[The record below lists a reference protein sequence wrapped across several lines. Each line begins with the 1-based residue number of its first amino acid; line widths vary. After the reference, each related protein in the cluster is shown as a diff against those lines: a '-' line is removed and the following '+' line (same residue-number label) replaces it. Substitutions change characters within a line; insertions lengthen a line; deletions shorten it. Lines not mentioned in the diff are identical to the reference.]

1 MSCRKPLPGWEINW
15 EGQRSAL
22 LCPAPHGENGDVRVR
37 SGILNEMLMW
47 RRDGRPRPLSSL
59 FPIASPCTNSRG
71 ADRRGQTVLVT
82 AGPPR
87 IWQEKNLLSKQK
99 RPFSHSG
106 GSEDV
111 SLILTPGQALAEKAG
126 SFSAAGRWRRAPA
139 PLQDQLG
146 RDANPPAMATLA
158 GYLQQTKLPP
168 VVLPSQQTDTFPQAF
183 LLVFCFVWVCVLVFG
198 FFFFNIFF

>member
-1 MSCRKPLPGWEINW
+1 
-15 EGQRSAL
+15 
-22 LCPAPHGENGDVRVR
+22 
-37 SGILNEMLMW
+37 MW
-47 RRDGRPRPLSSL
+47 RRDGRPRPISSL
-59 FPIASPCTNSRG
+59 LPISSPCTKSRG

-126 SFSAAGRWRRAPA
+126 SFSAAGRWSRAPA

-146 RDANPPAMATLA
+146 RDANPAMPTLA

-168 VVLPSQQTDTFPQAF
+168 VALPSQQTDTFPQAF
-183 LLVFCFVWVCVLVFG
+183 LLFFCFIWVCG
-198 FFFFNIFF
+198 FFFNIFF